1 MCVTTLENKQPLRL
15 LINMARFRFYFN
27 GRIILGFLLALTIL
41 SWLAVSSYWNTQKLI
56 NSGSMVAHTLDVLYH
71 TERALAITT
80 NIELGQRGYS
90 LTGNQNFL
98 DPYNKAIGEIEFHL
112 DKLLKVTRDN
122 PVQHDRVK
130 KLEAT
135 IRELLVFSSSAVAHR
150 KESFQKAQDLNSTLR
165 GKSLMDAIRSQ
176 IKEIEDEESRLLSLR
191 TVENEKSSR
200 TFNAGFISLLLVT
213 ALILVAICFAIN
225 YSLKAKIEAERKV
238 ATAYADVRDLYDNAP
253 CGYHS
258 LDDSGKIIEVN
269 QTLLRCLGYEKEEVI
284 GKMNIE
290 KILSEKDVQIFLQ
303 SFSQL
308 KALGFVNNLELNF
321 VKKDGTEVPLLLNS
335 VAVKDNEGK
344 FIKSR
349 STTFD
354 NSERKLAA
362 ERIQNLNKELEA
374 FTYSVSHDL
383 RAPLRS
389 IDGYSRILQEDYA
402 PGLGEEGK
410 RVLQVVRNNA
420 KRMGK
425 LIDDLLDFARL
436 GRKDVMCSKVN
447 MTQLVNGIAR
457 ELMEQEQRKINIHV
471 NPLRPSYG
479 DPDMMRQVW
488 ENLLS
493 NAIKYTGKTENPSIE
508 VSSLEKDHEVCYKI
522 ADNGVGFDMQYAPK
536 LFGVFQRLHK
546 MQDFSGTGVG
556 LAIVKRIVDR
566 HHGKVWAEGKI
577 NEGATFYFTI
587 PNGNGTNGTQ

>member
-1 MCVTTLENKQPLRL
+1 MT
-15 LINMARFRFYFN
+15 RFRFYFN
-27 GRIILGFLLALTIL
+27 RRIVLGFLLALAIL
-41 SWLAVSSYWNTQKLI
+41 SWLAVSSYWNTQHLI
-56 NSGSMVAHTLDVLYH
+56 KSGSMVAHTLDVLYH

-98 DPYNKAIGEIEFHL
+98 EPYTKAMGEIEFHL
-112 DKLLKVTRDN
+112 DKLLKLTQDN
-122 PVQHDRVK
+122 PIQHDRVK
-130 KLEAT
+130 KLDAT
-135 IRELLVFSSSAVAHR
+135 VRELLVFSSGAVAHR
-150 KESFQKAQDLNSTLR
+150 KESFQKAQSLNSTLR
-165 GKSLMDAIRSQ
+165 GKLLMDSIRSQ
-176 IKEIEDEESRLLSLR
+176 IKLIEDEENRLLSLR
-191 TVENEKSSR
+191 TIENEKSSR
-200 TFNAGFISLLLVT
+200 KFNTGFISLLLVT
-213 ALILVAICFAIN
+213 AVILVAIFFAIN
-225 YSLKAKIEAERKV
+225 YNLKAKIEAKRNLAHAFSE
-238 ATAYADVRDLYDNAP
+238 VRDLYDNAP

-258 LDDSGKIIEVN
+258 LDDAGKIIEIN
-269 QTLLRCLGYEKEEVI
+269 QTLLRWLGYQKHEVV
-284 GKMNIE
+284 GVSME
-290 KILSEKDVQIFLQ
+290 KILAEKDAQIFLK
-303 SFSQL
+303 SFAQF
-308 KALGFVNNLELNF
+308 KAMGFVNNLELN
-321 VKKDGTEVPLLLNS
+321 VVRKDGTELPLLLNA
-335 VAVKDNEGK
+335 VAVKDKDGK

-354 NSERKLAA
+354 NTERKLAA

-420 KRMGK
+420 RRMGK

-436 GRKDVMCSKVN
+436 GRKDVMRSKVN
-447 MTQLVNGIAR
+447 MNQLVNSIAR
-457 ELMEQEQRKINIHV
+457 ELMDQEQRKISIHV

-508 VSSLEKDHEVCYKI
+508 VSSSEEEQEVCYKI
-522 ADNGVGFDMQYAPK
+522 EDNGVGFDMQYAPK

-566 HHGKVWAEGKI
+566 HQGKVWAEGKI

-587 PNGNGTNGTQ
+587 PNGNGTQ